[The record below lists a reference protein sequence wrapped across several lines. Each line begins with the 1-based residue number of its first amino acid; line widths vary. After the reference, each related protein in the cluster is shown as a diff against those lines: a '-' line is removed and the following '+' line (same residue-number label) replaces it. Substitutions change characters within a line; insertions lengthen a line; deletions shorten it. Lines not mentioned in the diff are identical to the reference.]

1 MYARTAESNPEEDKM
16 RFRHV
21 AMIAAVGCAAFLPG
35 SAGAGVSGKVVLT
48 TQMGGKVE
56 VPAGSGDPDGKGFV
70 AVKVNPSKG
79 KLCFGMEWERIT
91 DPSAA
96 HIHKAPRGSAGSIK
110 FTLFEGTT
118 SSPIDGCFRGVKFNF
133 LNKLATNPEAWY
145 VNLHN
150 SEYPDGAIR
159 GQLKF
164 AGTD

>member
-1 MYARTAESNPEEDKM
+1 MA
-16 RFRHV
+16 
-21 AMIAAVGCAAFLPG
+21 GCAAALPG
-35 SAGAGVSGKVVLT
+35 AAGAGTLPGKVVLT

-70 AVKVNPSKG
+70 AVKVNPEQGRSSASASNG
-79 KLCFGMEWERIT
+79 GRIT

-110 FTLFEGTT
+110 LTLFEGTT
-118 SSPIDGCFRGVKFNF
+118 SSPIDGCFRGVKVSL
-133 LNKLATNPEAWY
+133 LNKLATDPEAFY

-150 SEYPDGAIR
+150 TEFPDGAIR